1 MTNHSFKLHLK
12 PDAKFV
18 GQPCRCVPYNLC
30 SKVEEKPTELEDMD
44 IIERV
49 EGPTPCVSLIV
60 IIPKQNGD
68 IRICVDMRM
77 ANTAIEHSR
86 HLIPTIDDVLSEL
99 SGNPVFTKLDLT
111 MGFHLL
117 ELKEV
122 ISREVTTFTTHAG
135 LFRYKHLVFGICSV
149 PELYQHVIDQVLHSA
164 GCTGCQN
171 ISDDIVVYSTDVAE
185 HDKRLKKVLHMLKER
200 EV

>member
-60 IIPKQNGD
+60 I
-68 IRICVDMRM
+68 ICVDMRM

-135 LFRYKHLVFGICSV
+135 LFRYKCLVFGICSV

-185 HDKRLKKVLHMLKER
+185 LDKRLKKVLHMLKER